1 MARRIA
7 AAAAMALIAL
17 AACSYALAACS
28 YEEAGNQDFV
38 NFEVD
43 PIAVTPSAVQPKA
56 DAHCAKYGRQAVLA
70 DFFGTKMTFNCVE
83 PAKAAAPTFVP

>member
-7 AAAAMALIAL
+7 AAAAMALF
-17 AACSYALAACS
+17 ALAACS

-43 PIAVTPSAVQPKA
+43 PIVVPVFAVQPKA

-70 DFFGTKMTFNCVE
+70 DYFGTKMTFNCVE
-83 PAKAAAPTFVP
+83 PAKAAASTFIP

>member
-7 AAAAMALIAL
+7 AAAAMALIT
-17 AACSYALAACS
+17 LAACS

-43 PIAVTPSAVQPKA
+43 PIAVTPTAVQPKA
-56 DAHCAKYGRQAVLA
+56 DAHCARYGRQAVLA
-70 DFFGTKMTFNCVE
+70 DFFGTLMTFNCVE

>member
-7 AAAAMALIAL
+7 AAAAMALI
-17 AACSYALAACS
+17 ALAACS

-56 DAHCAKYGRQAVLA
+56 DAHCARYGRQAVLA
-70 DFFGTKMTFNCVE
+70 DFFGTRMTFNCVE
-83 PAKAAAPTFVP
+83 PAKAAPTFSP

>member
-1 MARRIA
+1 MARHIA
-7 AAAAMALIAL
+7 AAAAVAVLAL
-17 AACSYALAACS
+17 AACSD
-28 YEEAGNQDFV
+28 EEAGNQDFV

-56 DAHCAKYGRQAVLA
+56 DAHCTKYGRQAVLA
-70 DFFGTKMTFNCVE
+70 DFFGTRMTFNCIE